1 MLLTRLRDQFP
12 ERDEKPTPA
21 AHVEDVVI
29 LVPGFLGFDHFGGF
43 FYFAD
48 RVCGALR
55 GALEVKLGRPGRLPA
70 ITTSVSRSASGGSGG
85 GDGARAP
92 SPSAPPPADS

>member
-1 MLLTRLRDQFP
+1 MLLTRLRDRSA

-43 FYFAD
+43 FYSAD

-55 GALEVKLGRPGRLPA
+55 GRARPRRR
-70 ITTSVSRSASGGSGG
+70 T
-85 GDGARAP
+85 
-92 SPSAPPPADS
+92 ADTEES